1 MTPDENRI
9 AKPHALEA
17 VLHEAFEAFNARDL
31 SRLRPLFHDEIVWPD
46 TLDNNEKPL
55 DGKEAVIGHFARMF
69 ATILANVQLIRI
81 LDETP
86 DSLAVEAQYSVE
98 SPDGRIW
105 TDTRAA
111 LTYHFKDGLLSGM
124 TIVGGF

>member
-1 MTPDENRI
+1 MGRCHAI
-9 AKPHALEA
+9 LRQVISAWQAKDIDG
-17 VLHEAFEAFNARDL
+17 VLAHM
-31 SRLRPLFHDEIVWPD
+31 HDDIVWPD
-46 TLDNNEKPL
+46 TLDNDEKPL
-55 DGKEAVIGHFARMF
+55 VGKEAVLGHFARMF

-86 DSLAVEAQYSVE
+86 NSLAVEAQYSVE

-111 LTYHFKDGLLSGM
+111 LTYHFKEGLLSGM
-124 TIVGGF
+124 TIVAGF